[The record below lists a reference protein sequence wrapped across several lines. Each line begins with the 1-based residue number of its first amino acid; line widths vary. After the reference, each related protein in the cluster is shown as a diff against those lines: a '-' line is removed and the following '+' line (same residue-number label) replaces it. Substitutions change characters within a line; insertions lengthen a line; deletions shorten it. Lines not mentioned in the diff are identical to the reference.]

1 MGGADTM
8 IEEDAAPQAEKPRSR
23 RKLLL
28 IAGPVV
34 LLLVAASVLWFSG
47 ALFHHNRHVLGTNGQ
62 SASEVPTLIDVPDI
76 ITNLDNGT
84 HKPVFVKLKAR
95 IEVPH
100 SSDQVTITASMP
112 QILDAFQTYLR
123 SCRPE
128 DLHGGEGTYRLRE
141 ALMNRIDIVA
151 DPVRVSDVLFIE
163 LLIQ

>member
-1 MGGADTM
+1 MSSADTM
-8 IEEDAAPQAEKPRSR
+8 MEEDAGLLAKKPQRG

-28 IAGPVV
+28 IVTPMV
-34 LLLVAASVLWFSG
+34 LLLTAASVLWFSG
-47 ALFHHNRHVLGTNGQ
+47 VVSHFNRHALSTQGRA
-62 SASEVPTLIDVPDI
+62 ASEVPTFVDVPDI

-100 SSDQVTITASMP
+100 ASDQMAIAANMP

-141 ALMNRIDIVA
+141 ALMNRIDVIA
-151 DPVRVSDVLFIE
+151 DPVQVIDVLFIE